1 MAVRIVHDKD
11 TCIGCGAC
19 VAVCP
24 DYWEMADDGKSHLK
38 GSKGE
43 VLTLPDKKC
52 NLEAAQ
58 SCPVNCI
65 HIEENGKK
73 II

>member
-1 MAVRIVHDKD
+1 MSVKIIHDKNA
-11 TCIGCGAC
+11 CIGCGAC

-24 DYWEMADDGKSHLK
+24 DYWEMSDDGKSALK
-38 GSKGE
+38 GSKNNT
-43 VLTLPDKKC
+43 LSLPDKKC

-73 II
+73 MI